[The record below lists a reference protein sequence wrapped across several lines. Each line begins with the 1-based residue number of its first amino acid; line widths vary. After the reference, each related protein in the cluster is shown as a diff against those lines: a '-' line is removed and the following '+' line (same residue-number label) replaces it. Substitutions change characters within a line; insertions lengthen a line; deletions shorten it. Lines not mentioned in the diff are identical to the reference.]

1 MSRYAAH
8 RIRVL
13 VVDLAAQAL
22 VTAFRVLFGRGALL
36 GRARAESARTRFHD
50 LEHSFAH
57 HVSERLACDARETG
71 GQHDVA
77 EVAVAELADVLRQRF
92 LRSEPHNLL
101 RGGSFLPKGFPP
113 GESRRMCEDLPESH
127 PVLVPAAEVGD
138 ELAEWHVELQ
148 LTLAYE

>member
-22 VTAFRVLFGRGALL
+22 VTPFGVLFGRGTLH

-77 EVAVAELADVLRQRF
+77 EVAITELADVLRERV
-92 LRSEPHNLL
+92 LRREPHHLPP
-101 RGGSFLPKGFPP
+101 GGSLLSKRISP
-113 GESRRMCEDLPESH
+113 
-127 PVLVPAAEVGD
+127 
-138 ELAEWHVELQ
+138 
-148 LTLAYE
+148 

>member
-22 VTAFRVLFGRGALL
+22 VTPFGVLFGRGALL

-77 EVAVAELADVLRQRF
+77 EGAIAGIAGVLRPRV
-92 LRSEPHNLL
+92 LPRAPHKPPP
-101 RGGSFLPKGFPP
+101 GGSLLPKRIPP
-113 GESRRMCEDLPESH
+113 SGAPPMC
-127 PVLVPAAEVGD
+127 
-138 ELAEWHVELQ
+138 
-148 LTLAYE
+148 